1 MDPVTVILGA
11 LSVAGAKLGD
21 QIIKDGYAGLKA
33 LIVRK
38 FGAAQPKL
46 QEHIDAYTED
56 PDTWEKPV
64 AKALRD
70 AGVDRDQEVVD
81 VAAELLK
88 AAENAQPGVTGGLV
102 GQINAANGRIVVAN
116 RIEGGVH
123 FSGS

>member
-11 LSVAGAKLGD
+11 LSVAGAKVGD